1 MYEKILLATDGSE
14 DALRAADYALEL
26 AKKNGATVEI
36 IYVLPMIPVFGPE
49 KTLFHGLAAVEDL
62 KSHGEEVLA
71 DTLKKFAAQNIPVET
86 KIAQGDPADLI
97 CEEAKE
103 KGVSLIVI
111 GTRGNTGVT
120 RWVMGSVSSKVVNHA
135 PCSVLVIR

>member
-1 MYEKILLATDGSE
+1 MFKKILLATDGSE

-26 AKKNGATVEI
+26 AKKNEASVEI
-36 IYVLPMIPVFGPE
+36 MYVLPMIPVFGPE
-49 KTLFHGLAAVEDL
+49 KALYHSLAANEDL
-62 KSHGEEVLA
+62 KAHGQEVLA
-71 DTLKKFAAQNIPVET
+71 DTLKKFEAQNIPCET
-86 KIAQGDPADLI
+86 KIVQGDPADLI

-103 KGVSLIVI
+103 KGVSLIII
-111 GTRGNTGVT
+111 GTRGMTGVT